1 MKKKL
6 VNKILI
12 VALHVCGWALLF
24 MLPFRFL
31 ARGNKVIFN
40 KFNDQMPPPEE
51 SGKMLRHAMDMP
63 FDPFWFRVETLV
75 TNTLLA
81 IFFYANMFIL
91 VPKVLNRKGW
101 IPYMAWVVLGLSIY
115 LFAGYAIRM
124 NFMPDPHG
132 GRMIGGPLFIGI
144 PNFLVVFGLSLALR
158 IMQDRSALETAMK
171 EQETERLKSELSFL
185 RSQVSPHFMFNVL
198 NSLASLARKKSDQ
211 VESAIIQLS
220 QLMRYAL
227 YHTDKKVS
235 LEQEAE
241 YLSNYIELQ
250 RLRFGT
256 TVNMHYHVDIERK
269 DLQIE
274 PMLLVPFVENAFKH
288 GVGLIENPVIIIL
301 LEATS
306 YQISFTVKN
315 KFSASSNEVK
325 DASSGIGLQNVKR
338 RLDLLYKDLYTFNTY
353 TTDDNWFVSELKII
367 PE

>member
-1 MKKKL
+1 M
-6 VNKILI
+6 
-12 VALHVCGWALLF
+12 VALHLCGWALLF
-24 MLPFRFL
+24 MMPFRFL
-31 ARGNKVIFN
+31 ARGNKFVFN
-40 KFNDQMPPPEE
+40 ERIGSP
-51 SGKMLRHAMDMP
+51 G
-63 FDPFWFRVETLV
+63 DPAKTFHRAVELPYDPMWFRIESVV
-75 TNTLLA
+75 TNVLLA
-81 IFFYANMFIL
+81 IFFYTNLFVL
-91 VPKVLNRKGW
+91 VPNVLNKKGW
-101 IPYMAWVVLGLSIY
+101 VPYMVWVLLALGIY
-115 LFAGYAIRM
+115 LGAGYITRLQ
-124 NFMPDPHG
+124 FMPEPLPIG
-132 GRMIGGPLFIGI
+132 PIMIQPLFVGV

-158 IMQDRSALETAMK
+158 IMQDRSTLEAAIK

-241 YLSNYIELQ
+241 YLNNYIELQ
-250 RLRFGT
+250 RLRFGS

-269 DLQIE
+269 DLVIE

-288 GVGLIENPVIIIL
+288 GVGLIENPVIIVI

-306 YQISFTVKN
+306 YQISFTVRN
-315 KFSASSNEVK
+315 KFNAINHEVK
-325 DASSGIGLQNVKR
+325 DPSSGIGLQNVKR
-338 RLDLLYKDLYTFNTY
+338 RLDLLYKDLYTLNTFAA
-353 TTDDNWFVSELKII
+353 DDNWFVTELKII